1 MKKIIALIDKFDQ
14 AEAVTDYAI
23 RLANDYRKELE
34 IIHFLYQ
41 GQFFLDKR
49 AQKNSPVPV
58 KLVENTEALIEKRA
72 RILEKIISVKKASVD
87 LPRKLNFAVKNMSVY
102 DLIRYLNE
110 REDIEK
116 LVFAI
121 NNTSKNETIL
131 SELKEHLVHPLHVFK
146 IENV

>member
-49 AQKNSPVPV
+49 AQKTAQCP
-58 KLVENTEALIEKRA
+58 
-72 RILEKIISVKKASVD
+72 
-87 LPRKLNFAVKNMSVY
+87 
-102 DLIRYLNE
+102 
-110 REDIEK
+110 
-116 LVFAI
+116 
-121 NNTSKNETIL
+121 
-131 SELKEHLVHPLHVFK
+131 
-146 IENV
+146 